1 MYMNVK
7 ARSRSDILFDIFNY
21 GLLTIV
27 LLIVLYPLYF
37 VVIASFSNPT
47 LVNSG
52 QVTLIPKGIN
62 FEGYVRIFN
71 DKMILTGYGNSL
83 LYTALGTLISVAI
96 TIPGAYALSR
106 RELAGRN
113 LVMYMIV
120 FTMFFNGG
128 LIPTFILVKNLG
140 LYNSFWSLILPVAV
154 IPWNLIIART
164 FFQTSIPD
172 ELREAAQ
179 IDGCNEFRFFFRI
192 ALPLSSALIAIMVLF
207 YAVGYWN
214 TYFSALIYLKD
225 ETLYPLQLVLR
236 NILIANT
243 ISPDM
248 MENVEQASKQL
259 EIASLIQ
266 YGVIIVAAFPLLI
279 LYPFLQRYFVKG
291 VLVGS
296 IKG

>member
-1 MYMNVK
+1 MNVK
-7 ARSRSDILFDIFNY
+7 ARSRSDILFDICNY
-21 GLLTIV
+21 GLLTII

-52 QVTLIPKGIN
+52 QITLIPKGIN
-62 FEGYVRIFN
+62 LEGYVRIFN

-83 LYTALGTLISVAI
+83 MYTALGTLISVAI

-106 RELAGRN
+106 RELTGRN
-113 LVMYMIV
+113 LVMYMVV

-225 ETLYPLQLVLR
+225 EALYPLQLVLR

-279 LYPFLQRYFVKG
+279 LYPFLQRFFVKG

>member
-1 MYMNVK
+1 MNLK
-7 ARSRSDILFDIFNY
+7 MRSRSDILFDVVNY
-21 GLLTIV
+21 GLLAVI
-27 LLIVLYPLYF
+27 LLLVLYPLYF

-52 QVTLIPKGIN
+52 QIILIPRGIN

-71 DKMILTGYGNSL
+71 DKMILTGYGNSI
-83 LYTALGTLISVAI
+83 LYTVLGTIVSVI
-96 TIPGAYALSR
+96 VTVPGAYALSR
-106 RELAGRN
+106 REMAGRN
-113 LVMYMIV
+113 FIMYMVV
-120 FTMFFNGG
+120 FTMFFSGG

-179 IDGCNEFRFFFRI
+179 LDGCNEFRFFFRI
-192 ALPLSSALIAIMVLF
+192 ALPLSSALLAIMVLF

-214 TYFSALIYLKD
+214 TYFNALIYLKD
-225 ETLYPLQLVLR
+225 EVLYPLQLVLR
-236 NILIANT
+236 NILLANN
-243 ISPDM
+243 ISPEM

-259 EIASLIQ
+259 EVAALIQ
-266 YGVIIVAAFPLLI
+266 YGVIIVAAFPLLV
-279 LYPFLQRYFVKG
+279 LYPFLQRFFVKG
-291 VLVGS
+291 ALIGS

>member
-1 MYMNVK
+1 MNVK

>member
-1 MYMNVK
+1 MNIK
-7 ARSRSDILFDIFNY
+7 SKSRSDILFDIVNY
-21 GLLTIV
+21 GLLTVV
-27 LLIVLYPLYF
+27 LLLVLYPLYF

-52 QVTLIPKGIN
+52 QITLIPKGIN

-71 DKMILTGYGNSL
+71 DKMILTGYGNSIF
-83 LYTALGTLISVAI
+83 YTVLGTLVSVAV
-96 TIPGAYALSR
+96 TIPAAYALSR
-106 RELAGRN
+106 KEMTGRN
-113 LVMYMIV
+113 FIMYMVV
-120 FTMFFNGG
+120 FTMFFSGG

-140 LYNSFWSLILPVAV
+140 LYNSFWSLILPSAV
-154 IPWNLIIART
+154 VPWNLIIART

-179 IDGCNEFRFFFRI
+179 IDGCNEFRFFFKI
-192 ALPLSSALIAIMVLF
+192 ALPLSASLIAIMVLF

-214 TYFSALIYLKD
+214 TYFNALIYLKD
-225 ETLYPLQLVLR
+225 EGLYPLQLVLR
-236 NILIANT
+236 NILLANN
-243 ISPDM
+243 ISPEM

-259 EIASLIQ
+259 EVASLIQ
-266 YGVIIVAAFPLLI
+266 FGVIIVAAFPLLM

-291 VLVGS
+291 VLIGS